1 MIEVNLKEKLK
12 EQKQKSIQKRQD
24 LDMKLYL
31 DLQCEL
37 VDYRVSLMTI
47 LPIKE
52 FNILRNKHNSI
63 LERLA
68 KRLNINTIR
77 NTLNRIENLKK

>member
-37 VDYRVSLMTI
+37 VDYRVSLLPF

-52 FNILRNKHNSI
+52 HNALRNKHNSI